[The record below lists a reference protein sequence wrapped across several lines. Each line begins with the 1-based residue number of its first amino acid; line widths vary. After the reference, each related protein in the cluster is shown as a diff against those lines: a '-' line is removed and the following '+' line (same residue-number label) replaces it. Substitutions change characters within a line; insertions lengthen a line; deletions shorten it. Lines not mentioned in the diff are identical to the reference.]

1 MPCFYLLSPFSQQLS
16 FHSSIPFTSTFG
28 SKVAVKNN
36 TVLLTIII
44 RRGVHNRKTHS
55 LTTNI
60 RLTNIHTTV
69 SLTQGWCLKSIISF
83 SNGGLRV
90 VLNKIYGDCLL
101 STIKTTTTASLYQGS
116 EVAFNFTCLHSH
128 ICLNRLEISGDK
140 SYGRIQENNGRELG
154 IAWYHADKKWNGN
167 LKFISDHW

>member
-101 STIKTTTTASLYQGS
+101 STIKTTTTASLYHKGLKQPS
-116 EVAFNFTCLHSH
+116 ILLVYTVIFVWIDWKLVVINHMAAS
-128 ICLNRLEISGDK
+128 R
-140 SYGRIQENNGRELG
+140 RIME
-154 IAWYHADKKWNGN
+154 GN
-167 LKFISDHW
+167 